1 MTELDLTKLSRP
13 LESYRYAIL
22 IKRRNLGYCV
32 KVYYGVESDPQF
44 DYLAMSLRYKDAK
57 NLVRE
62 FDRVLTAH
70 KAMLK

>member
-1 MTELDLTKLSRP
+1 MTELDLTKLTRP
-13 LESYRYAIL
+13 LEDYKYATYSRL
-22 IKRRNLGYCV
+22 FGSGYCV
-32 KVYYGVESDPQF
+32 KVYYGVETDAQF
-44 DYLAMSLRYKDAK
+44 DYLAMSIWYKDAK